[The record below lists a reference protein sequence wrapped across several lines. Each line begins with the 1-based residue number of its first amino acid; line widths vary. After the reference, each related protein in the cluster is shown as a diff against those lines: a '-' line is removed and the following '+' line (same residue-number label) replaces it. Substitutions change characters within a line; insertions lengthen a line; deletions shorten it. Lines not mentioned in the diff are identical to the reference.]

1 MRKAVRY
8 IDPAGTIRIG
18 SQVGDEVIDAGPS
31 GSHGFDASVDAWR
44 LIEDASGTRYAIE
57 DITLVSPTVPGKVLC
72 IGSNYRD
79 HIAEAGLEV
88 PSHPIVFT
96 KLTSAII
103 GPNEPIV
110 VPFDEP
116 ETDWEAELALVIGRP
131 TRRADRKGAL
141 AAIGGVTA
149 FNDVSGRH
157 AQLVTGLGQYTR
169 GKSFDSFGPLGPSIV
184 HPEDVNISD
193 LDISLTISGETMQ
206 SSNTGQLLFD
216 PAYLVE
222 WLSAASTLLPGDVIA
237 TGTPGGVGH
246 ALTPPR
252 YLQDGDV
259 VEVTIESVGTLRNP
273 VVAETRPGGR

>member
-8 IDPAGTIRIG
+8 IDPAGNLRIG
-18 SQVGDEVIDAGPS
+18 SQVGSEVIDAGPS
-31 GSHGFDASVDAWR
+31 GDRGFDASVEAWR
-44 LIEDASGTRYAIE
+44 RIEDASGARYAVE
-57 DITLVSPTVPGKVLC
+57 DLTLVAPTVPGKVLC

-88 PSHPIVFT
+88 PTHPIVFT
-96 KLTSAII
+96 KLTSAIV
-103 GPNEPIV
+103 GPDEPIV

-116 ETDWEAELALVIGRP
+116 ETDWEAELALIIGRP
-131 TRRADRKGAL
+131 TRRVSGEGAL

-149 FNDVSGRH
+149 FNDVSGRY

-169 GKSFDSFGPLGPSIV
+169 GKSFDSFGPLGPAVV

-252 YLQDGDV
+252 YLQDGEV
-259 VEVTIESVGTLRNP
+259 VEVTIDSIGTLRNP
-273 VVAETRPGGR
+273 VVAEARSGGR